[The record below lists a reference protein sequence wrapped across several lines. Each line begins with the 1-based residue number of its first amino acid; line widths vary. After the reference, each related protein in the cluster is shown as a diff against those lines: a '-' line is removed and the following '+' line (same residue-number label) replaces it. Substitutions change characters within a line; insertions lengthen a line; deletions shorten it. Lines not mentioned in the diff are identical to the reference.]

1 MRICYKGLGVMNKQ
15 QAPQLDAF
23 STVVIE
29 AIPSMVRLMGEDG
42 AMLYTNNALAARF
55 GDESETGSPC
65 ASIRCGECVA
75 QRCIRDKRKY
85 QTISRSRGRIYS
97 VEAGPVVFDG
107 ATYALEVFTDI
118 TKEHKLKEKLLD
130 NNSRMMKD
138 LEIARSLQLSIL
150 RHNLPQ
156 IDGYRFCAEFLPCEA
171 LGGDMYDCFLTRD
184 GRILMYIADVS
195 GHGVMPAMLT
205 VYLRQE
211 MFAQCKTPGISPA
224 RVLRNIQDSFEELRT
239 EESIYITIFVIAI
252 DPETGEYVCANAG
265 HSVPPLIAHPDGIRE
280 LFVPGTP
287 ICRWVEGAN
296 REEYIGVLSHGEKL
310 FLYTDGLD
318 GSHSDTSSNRGL
330 HDILKSTQLHERGLL
345 EEIKKNFTRTHA
357 DDVTMLLCERD

>member
-1 MRICYKGLGVMNKQ
+1 M
-15 QAPQLDAF
+15 DTF
-23 STVVIE
+23 SSAVIE
-29 AIPSMVRLMGEDG
+29 AIPYMVRLVDSSGEV
-42 AMLYTNNALAARF
+42 LYANNALAARF
-55 GDESETGSPC
+55 GEDSESVSPC
-65 ASIRCGECVA
+65 ATIRCGECVA
-75 QRCIRDKRKY
+75 QRCIRDERKY
-85 QTISRSRGRIYS
+85 QTIARSRGRIYS
-97 VEAGPVVFDG
+97 VEAGPVVYG
-107 ATYALEVFTDI
+107 GGVYALEVFTDI
-118 TKEHKLKEKLLD
+118 TKEQRLKEKLMD

-150 RHNLPQ
+150 RHNLPD
-156 IDGYRFCAEFLPCEA
+156 IEGYRFCAEFLPCEA
-171 LGGDMYDCFLTRD
+171 LGGDMYDCFLMRD
-184 GRILMYIADVS
+184 GRVLMYIADVS

-252 DPETGEYVCANAG
+252 DPDTGEYVCANAG
-265 HSVPPLIAHPDGIRE
+265 HSVPPLIASRDGIRE

-287 ICRWVEGAN
+287 ICRWVEGAS
-296 REEYIGVLSHGEKL
+296 REECQGVLSPGEKL

-318 GSHSDTSSNRGL
+318 GSHSDTASNRGL
-330 HDILKSTQLHERGLL
+330 CEILQSTQLHDRGLL
-345 EEIKKNFTRTHA
+345 EEIKKNFTRTRA

>member
-1 MRICYKGLGVMNKQ
+1 MQYVLRGMVMQKE
-15 QAPQLDAF
+15 QASQMDAF
-23 STVVIE
+23 SSAVLD
-29 AIPSMVRLMGEDG
+29 ALPSMVRLVDENGTV
-42 AMLYTNNALAARF
+42 LYANSALSARF
-55 GDESETGSPC
+55 GDTEMKTPC
-65 ASIRCGECVA
+65 AAIRCGECVA
-75 QRCIRDKRKY
+75 KRCIQDERRY
-85 QTISRSRGRIYS
+85 ATISRSRGRVYAIDASPVRVDGS
-97 VEAGPVVFDG
+97 V
-107 ATYALEVFTDI
+107 YALEAFTDI
-118 TKEHKLKEKLLD
+118 TKEQRLKEKLME

-150 RHNLPQ
+150 RHNLPE
-156 IDGYRFCAEFLPCEA
+156 IEGYRFCAEFLPCEA

-211 MFAQCKTPGISPA
+211 MFAQCKIPGISPA

-239 EESIYITIFVIAI
+239 EEHIYITIFIIAI

-265 HSVPPLIAHPDGIRE
+265 HSVPPLIAGSSGIRE

-287 ICRWVEGAN
+287 ICRWVEGGL
-296 REEYIGVLSHGEKL
+296 REEHSGVLSPGEKL

-318 GSHSDTSSNRGL
+318 GSHSGAASSRGL
-330 HDILKSTQLHERGLL
+330 YEILQSTQLKERRLL
-345 EEIKKNFTRTHA
+345 EEIKKNFTRTRA

>member
-1 MRICYKGLGVMNKQ
+1 MQTY
-15 QAPQLDAF
+15 PDAF
-23 STVVIE
+23 SSAMLDT
-29 AIPSMVRLMGEDG
+29 IPSMVRLIDVDG
-42 AMLYTNNALAARF
+42 AVLYVNSAFAVRF
-55 GDESETGSPC
+55 GDETEPKTPC
-65 ASIRCGECVA
+65 AAIRCSECVA
-75 QRCIRDKRKY
+75 KRCIKDERRY
-85 QTISRSRGRIYS
+85 STISRSRGRVFAID
-97 VEAGPVVFDG
+97 AGPVRINGSV
-107 ATYALEVFTDI
+107 YALEVFSDI
-118 TKEHKLKEKLLD
+118 TKEQKLKDKLMD

-150 RHNLPQ
+150 RHNLPD
-156 IDGYRFCAEFLPCEA
+156 IEGYRFCAEFLPCEA

-211 MFAQCKTPGISPA
+211 MFAQCKTPGISPS

-239 EESIYITIFVIAI
+239 EESIYITIFVIVI
-252 DPETGEYVCANAG
+252 DPDTGEYVCANAG
-265 HSVPPLIAHPDGIRE
+265 HSVPPLIASRAGVRE

-287 ICRWVEGAN
+287 VCRWVEGGT
-296 REEYIGVLSHGEKL
+296 RDEQRGVLSRGEKL

-318 GSHSDTSSNRGL
+318 GVHSGTASNLGL
-330 HDILKSTQLHERGLL
+330 HEILQSSKLHERKLL
-345 EEIKKNFTRTHA
+345 EEIKKNFTRTRA

>member
-1 MRICYKGLGVMNKQ
+1 MHKQ
-15 QAPQLDAF
+15 QAPQLDVF
-23 STVVIE
+23 SSVVIE
-29 AIPSMVRLMGEDG
+29 AIPSMVRLMDEND
-42 AMLYTNNALAARF
+42 AVLYANNALSARF
-55 GDESETGSPC
+55 GDDAETGSPC
-65 ASIRCGECVA
+65 TAVRCGECVVK
-75 QRCIRDKRKY
+75 RCIRDQRKY
-85 QTISRSRGRIYS
+85 QTIARSRGRIYS
-97 VEAGPVVFDG
+97 VEAGPVIYGGHV
-107 ATYALEVFTDI
+107 YALEIFSDI
-118 TKEHKLKEKLLD
+118 TKEQKLKEKLMD

-150 RHNLPQ
+150 RHNLPE
-156 IDGYRFCAEFLPCEA
+156 IEGYRFCAEFLPCEA

-211 MFAQCKTPGISPA
+211 MFAQCKTPGISPS

-265 HSVPPLIAHPDGIRE
+265 HSVPPLIASPKGVRE

-287 ICRWVEGAN
+287 ICRWVENAN
-296 REEYIGVLSHGEKL
+296 REEQRGVLSCGEKL

-318 GSHSDTSSNRGL
+318 GIHSDAASNRDLCG
-330 HDILKSTQLHERGLL
+330 ILQSTRLHERGLL
-345 EEIKKNFTRTHA
+345 EEIKKNFTRTRA